1 MFKKGDLVVYV
12 RPHPD
17 EAGLVHRVAGTSLDG
32 FGWWVKLDEEPEG
45 STGGPVEIEPGI
57 YGGPGAAPGEAKYTH
72 RSPELFET
80 ISPFS

>member
-17 EAGLVHRVAGTSLDG
+17 EAGLVHRVVGTCLDG
-32 FGWWVKLDEEPEG
+32 FGWWVKLAEEPED

-57 YGGPGAAPGEAKYTH
+57 YGGLGGWEKATEFKLAGCNQ
-72 RSPELFET
+72 
-80 ISPFS
+80 